1 MVMGE
6 FLVPFLYS
14 YMYLKNLVI
23 KVKTI
28 KDHGYELGRPQS
40 HNVEYESWGISFP
53 LVYIYIF

>member
-1 MVMGE
+1 MGE